1 MRPTALKGIIQIG
14 ALDTKVIV
22 RTKTASTTNSLGEV
36 TATTNTDVEV
46 WANVA
51 NDDKEKGLEMDLND
65 KQTNVE
71 RRIITM
77 RYMTL
82 AYTNQI
88 VIGSNEYDIIGIE
101 ELQRRRFLKVQ
112 VKRVV

>member
-14 ALDTKVIV
+14 ALDSKVKV
-22 RTKTASTTNSLGEV
+22 RTKAATVTNALGEV
-36 TATTNTDVEV
+36 TAATNTDVEV
-46 WANVA
+46 WANVT
-51 NDDKEKGLEMDLND
+51 NDDKEKGFEMDLND

-71 RRIITM
+71 RRVITM
-77 RYMTL
+77 RYTTL

-101 ELQRRRFLKVQ
+101 EMQRRRFLKVQ